1 MLKEKG
7 SKNFGEFLD
16 RTVRVV
22 RLDLHKRF
30 KEIGVDITPEQWII
44 LYKLSKKDGQA
55 QSELADG
62 SFKNAPTVSRII
74 DLLCKKGFTVRKR
87 FGSEKRRKKI
97 LLTEKGK
104 ESIEKVLPVVIAA
117 REEGWKGLSDED
129 YQAFIRII
137 NTIFENIQ
145 GSHQ

>member
-1 MLKEKG
+1 MLEEKG

-22 RLDLHKRF
+22 RLDLHRRF

-62 SFKNAPTVSRII
+62 SFKNAPTV
-74 DLLCKKGFTVRKR
+74 
-87 FGSEKRRKKI
+87 
-97 LLTEKGK
+97 
-104 ESIEKVLPVVIAA
+104 
-117 REEGWKGLSDED
+117 
-129 YQAFIRII
+129 
-137 NTIFENIQ
+137 
-145 GSHQ
+145 